1 MSTIPPTSAI
11 NQDFVMLID
20 PTNFGGKLRVPIS
33 KTFETKGRND
43 WLRGTLK
50 KDLSLC
56 CLFQKSKCHAGAKC
70 HQVHA
75 DRNFIAELRSQCSQ
89 ITSCCARC
97 GDTATT
103 FPAGVSLFNKLR
115 AAGVTGL
122 LVGDCHLPL
131 DQAAFTIGFG
141 AHITAIGNLKSQIRN
156 DELMVNPSRVC
167 RLHLRG
173 GCKYGKDCKNIHLC
187 SKLGENFVLR
197 PAAGSERQSISSTSS
212 RRSSIGNTPKDLTP
226 QEAAALV
233 IHNSFSQVTVS
244 PEVKKEAAAVPRSA
258 ADSLEHSLGD
268 TKLPMD
274 ALQQRRERHC
284 FGDDLDEAMPP
295 PSSAFDFCF
304 DISSLSPKQELPT
317 FDQQWGGSP
326 VPCIASSS
334 LRQMVAC

>member
-1 MSTIPPTSAI
+1 
-11 NQDFVMLID
+11 MLID
-20 PTNFGGKLRVPIS
+20 PTNFGGKLRVPIT

-56 CLFQKSKCHAGAKC
+56 CLFQKSKCHAGSKC

-89 ITSCCARC
+89 IKSCCARC
-97 GDTATT
+97 GDTATA
-103 FPAGVSLFNKLR
+103 FPAGVSLFTKLR
-115 AAGVTGL
+115 GAGVTGL

-156 DELMVNPSRVC
+156 DELLVNPSRVC

-187 SKLGENFVLR
+187 SKLGESFVLR

-212 RRSSIGNTPKDLTP
+212 RRSSIGHTPKDLTP

-233 IHNSFSQVTVS
+233 IHESFSQVIVP
-244 PEVKKEAAAVPRSA
+244 PEAKKEATAAPASA
-258 ADSLEHSLGD
+258 EDSLEQSFHDNKASQDL
-268 TKLPMD
+268 T
-274 ALQQRRERHC
+274 QQRRERHC
-284 FGDDLDEAMPP
+284 FGDELDDAASA
-295 PSSAFDFCF
+295 PSTAFDFCF

-317 FDQQWGGSP
+317 FGQWGESP

>member
-1 MSTIPPTSAI
+1 
-11 NQDFVMLID
+11 
-20 PTNFGGKLRVPIS
+20 
-33 KTFETKGRND
+33 
-43 WLRGTLK
+43 
-50 KDLSLC
+50 
-56 CLFQKSKCHAGAKC
+56 
-70 HQVHA
+70 
-75 DRNFIAELRSQCSQ
+75 
-89 ITSCCARC
+89 
-97 GDTATT
+97 
-103 FPAGVSLFNKLR
+103 
-115 AAGVTGL
+115 
-122 LVGDCHLPL
+122 
-131 DQAAFTIGFG
+131 
-141 AHITAIGNLKSQIRN
+141 
-156 DELMVNPSRVC
+156 MVNPSRVC